1 MGGLKV
7 KGVVVVVVD
16 PRELRGSGVL
26 ALMVVA

>member
-1 MGGLKV
+1 MGELKV
-7 KGVVVVVVD
+7 KGVVVVD